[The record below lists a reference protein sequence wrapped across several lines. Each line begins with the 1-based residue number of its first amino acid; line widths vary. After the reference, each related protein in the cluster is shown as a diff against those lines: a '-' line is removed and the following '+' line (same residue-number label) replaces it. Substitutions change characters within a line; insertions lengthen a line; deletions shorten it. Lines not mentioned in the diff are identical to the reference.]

1 MNTNKPTTMKI
12 LKGREK
18 QGQFKFTF
26 TLKPRSE
33 IKLRY
38 AQDGK
43 LPYFG

>member
-18 QGQFKFTF
+18 QGQFTF
-26 TLKPRSE
+26 TLKPKSE

-43 LPYFG
+43 VPYFG